1 MTNAT
6 AEAQIG
12 TVTLATWTG
21 QPDSVRVNWTSAR
34 SAKKTPEIW
43 T

>member
-6 AEAQIG
+6 AEAQMG

-34 SAKKTPEIW
+34 SAKKIPEVW